1 MKKLLSLLGLFRYKK
16 EEVIPNGNDTIQ
28 GDVIQGLDPLVT
40 ADPEAIEIF
49 INSDKD
55 KFAELYYKNGG
66 YTYMIEEKQCDD
78 IEGKVYYY
86 WCPCTYTASYFDTRE
101 KAIEDIMS
109 IIERK

>member
-1 MKKLLSLLGLFRYKK
+1 
-16 EEVIPNGNDTIQ
+16 
-28 GDVIQGLDPLVT
+28 
-40 ADPEAIEIF
+40 
-49 INSDKD
+49 
-55 KFAELYYKNGG
+55 
-66 YTYMIEEKQCDD
+66 MIEEKQCDD